1 MRVTPNELRA
11 AYPVGTRLVLD
22 AMDDIQAP
30 PIGTA
35 GTVQGVDDVGQIL
48 MRWDTGSSLNLIPG
62 VDSFHRID
70 G

>member
-1 MRVTPNELRA
+1 MTPNELRA

-35 GTVQGVDDVGQIL
+35 GTVQGVDDAGQIL
-48 MRWDTGSSLNLIPG
+48 MGWDTGSGLSLIPG

>member
-1 MRVTPNELRA
+1 MTPNELRA

-35 GTVQGVDDVGQIL
+35 GTVQGVDDAGQIL
-48 MRWDTGSSLNLIPG
+48 MRWDTGSGLNLIPG
-62 VDSFHRID
+62 LDSFHRID

>member
-1 MRVTPNELRA
+1 MTPNELRA

-22 AMDDIQAP
+22 AMDDVQAP

-35 GTVQGVDDVGQIL
+35 GTVRGVDDSGQLL
-48 MRWDTGSSLNLIPG
+48 MQWDTGSGLNLIPG
-62 VDSFHRID
+62 VDSFHLMD